1 MFSQGEQVLCF
12 LSSAIMLSPCKK
24 KKNVQMGYITLFTLV
39 SLAEQSRSVSL
50 NLIFQRLH
58 FSMNHWIHGL

>member
-1 MFSQGEQVLCF
+1 
-12 LSSAIMLSPCKK
+12 
-24 KKNVQMGYITLFTLV
+24 MGYITLFTSKAISV
-39 SLAEQSRSVSL
+39 SLAEKSRSVSL